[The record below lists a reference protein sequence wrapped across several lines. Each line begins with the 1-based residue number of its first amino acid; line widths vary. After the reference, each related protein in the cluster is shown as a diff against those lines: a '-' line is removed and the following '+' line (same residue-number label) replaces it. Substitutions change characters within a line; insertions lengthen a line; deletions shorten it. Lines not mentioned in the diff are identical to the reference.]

1 MTETKNN
8 TQSMRSKS
16 YFRYLIF
23 VLMLVQI
30 LDTYSTLYP
39 GSIPSL
45 IVAEFFP
52 GVPANITSSIVTLAG
67 SITSIGM
74 YLLFFNQYL
83 VDKVGRK
90 RMLAITIL
98 GMSIASLGMFLS
110 VSYLMYVTFQFF
122 LYFFFMSDIWLIY
135 ANEESKQTKRALN
148 TNIILMAGLL
158 GAIIMVIFRFIF
170 VTDVN
175 PNWRG
180 MTLFPMIFGIP
191 LSIVI
196 YFTLKETTE
205 FQSMKEDTERHSRS
219 FFGDIKSVFQIEHKI
234 SFISLLVISFLFG
247 FSNLFIGLFEKYIA
261 DVGSIP
267 QSQINILFFLTIF
280 TVMIAYLT
288 NGFLAD
294 RIGRKPLL
302 YLWSFLLP
310 FSVIVW
316 VLGAINSS
324 NAFLIVLI
332 GYAISHISYWGLWGI
347 IRIIAVELM
356 PTDRRGTGI
365 GIRSLIG
372 AVGITAGL
380 LLSSF
385 IVLVLGLGLTFIIF
399 VFGNLLIIPL
409 GFLFVKETKG
419 VDLKDIK

>member
-1 MTETKNN
+1 MGEIKNN
-8 TQSMRSKS
+8 GQSVRSKS

-45 IVAEFFP
+45 IVAEFYP
-52 GVPANITSSIVTLAG
+52 GVADNITSSIVTLAG
-67 SITSIGM
+67 SISSIGM

-98 GMSIASLGMFLS
+98 GMSISSLGMFLS
-110 VSYLMYVTFQFF
+110 VNYEMYVLFKFF
-122 LYFFFMSDIWLIY
+122 LYFFFMSDIWLIF

-196 YFTLKETTE
+196 YFTLKETSE

-219 FFGDIKSVFQIEHKI
+219 FFGDIKSVFQTKNKK
-234 SFISLLVISFLFG
+234 SFIFLLVISFLFG

-267 QSQINILFFLTIF
+267 QSQVNILFFMTIF

-288 NGFLAD
+288 NGLLAD

-310 FSVIVW
+310 VSVIVW
-316 VLGAINSS
+316 VLGATSSS

-347 IRIIAVELM
+347 IRLMAVEVM

-365 GIRSLIG
+365 GFRSLIG
-372 AVGITAGL
+372 AIGGTIGL
-380 LLSSF
+380 LMSSF
-385 IVLVLGLGLTFIIF
+385 IVIVLGLGLTFIIF

-419 VDLKDIK
+419 VNLKDIK

>member
-1 MTETKNN
+1 MVEITNN
-8 TQSMRSKS
+8 DQSTRSKS
-16 YFRYLIF
+16 YFMYLIF

-39 GSIPSL
+39 GSMPSV
-45 IVAEFFP
+45 IVEEFFP
-52 GVPANITSSIVTLAG
+52 TVDDNITSAIVTLAG
-67 SITSIGM
+67 SIISIGM
-74 YLLFFNQYL
+74 YFLFFNQYL

-110 VSYLMYVTFQFF
+110 VSYVMYVAFQFI

-135 ANEESKQTKRALN
+135 ANEESKQNKRALN
-148 TNIILMAGLL
+148 TNIILMTGLL
-158 GAIIMVIFRFIF
+158 GAIIMVIFRLIF
-170 VTDVN
+170 VTELN
-175 PNWRG
+175 PNWRA
-180 MTLFPMIFGIP
+180 MTLFPIIFGIP

-205 FQSMKEDTERHSRS
+205 FQSMKEAPGRDSRS
-219 FFGDIKSVFQIEHKI
+219 FIGDIKSVFQTENKKP
-234 SFISLLVISFLFG
+234 FIYILIISFLFG
-247 FSNLFIGLFEKYIA
+247 FSNLFIGLFEKYI
-261 DVGSIP
+261 DDIGSIP
-267 QSQINILFFLTIF
+267 QNQVSLIFLMTIF
-280 TVMIAYLT
+280 TVLIAYLT

-302 YLWSFLLP
+302 YLWSLLLP
-310 FSVIVW
+310 ISVIMW
-316 VLGAINSS
+316 VLGANHTS
-324 NAFLIVLI
+324 NAFLLVLI
-332 GYAISHISYWGLWGI
+332 GYALSHISYWGLWGI
-347 IRIIAVELM
+347 IRIIALELM

-372 AVGITAGL
+372 AVGITTGL
-380 LLSSF
+380 LMSSF
-385 IVLVLGLGLTFIIF
+385 IVLELGLGITFIIF